1 MQNAQGLN
9 VEAVSSPGIDTPP
22 AFDRLR
28 SALHDAAGRDRIT
41 NSRTRDT
48 VDQLR
53 ARADFF
59 RDALH
64 VYAGTGLGYW
74 YAELSTRLSQLAD
87 EIEADA
93 SANGI
98 IGGEA

>member
-48 VDQLR
+48 IDQLR
-53 ARADFF
+53 TRADFF

-64 VYAGTGLGYW
+64 VYAGTGLGDW
-74 YAELSTRLSQLAD
+74 YAELSTRLHRLAD
-87 EIEADA
+87 EIETDA
-93 SANGI
+93 HASGI
-98 IGGEA
+98 LGGAA

>member
-1 MQNAQGLN
+1 MQPSTH
-9 VEAVSSPGIDTPP
+9 VETVATDGIDPP
-22 AFDRLR
+22 AAFDRLR
-28 SALHDAAGRDRIT
+28 SELHAAAGCDRIT

-48 VDQLR
+48 VEQLR

-59 RDALH
+59 RDALN

-74 YAELSTRLSQLAD
+74 YAELSTRLSQFAD

-98 IGGEA
+98 IGGA

>member
-1 MQNAQGLN
+1 MQSPSTH
-9 VEAVSSPGIDTPP
+9 VEAFATDGIDTPP

-28 SALHDAAGRDRIT
+28 GELHAAAGRDRIT

-48 VDQLR
+48 VAQLR
-53 ARADFF
+53 TRADFF

-93 SANGI
+93 TANGI
-98 IGGEA
+98 IGGGA